1 MKEDI
6 KIAVLGAGSVRCM
19 PPVIS
24 ALATYFGERP
34 LEIRLY
40 DSDEERLDLMD
51 RFARHCFHFTE
62 ATHEI
67 LFRPDPKEALEGADR
82 IILQVG
88 RNCARK
94 FLRVPYAEALN
105 QGDKLVTRTLDALL
119 DNLPPE
125 TDVLSLQRKSVKVPL
140 SFYRRMDW
148 PGEPTDEE
156 LRWLPHQILSWIKS
170 EEQIYKFLEE
180 QEESPLKLWLND
192 PNSAELVVNRSKES

>member
-1 MKEDI
+1 MKEHV

-51 RFARHCFHFTE
+51 RFARHCFHFND
-62 ATHEI
+62 ATHEV
-67 LFRPDPKEALEGADR
+67 LYRPDPKEALEGADR

-94 FLRVPYAEALN
+94 YLRVPYAEASN
-105 QGDKLVTRTLDALL
+105 QGDKLVIRTLDALL
-119 DNLPPE
+119 DDLPPE
-125 TDVLSLQRKSVKVPL
+125 VDVLSLQRMSVKVPL
-140 SFYRRMDW
+140 AFYRRLDW
-148 PGEPTDEE
+148 PGEPTDED
-156 LRWLPHQILSWIKS
+156 LRWLPHQILRWIKS

-180 QEESPLKLWLND
+180 QEEAPLKLWLND
-192 PNSAELVVNRSKES
+192 PNSAELVVNRLKES